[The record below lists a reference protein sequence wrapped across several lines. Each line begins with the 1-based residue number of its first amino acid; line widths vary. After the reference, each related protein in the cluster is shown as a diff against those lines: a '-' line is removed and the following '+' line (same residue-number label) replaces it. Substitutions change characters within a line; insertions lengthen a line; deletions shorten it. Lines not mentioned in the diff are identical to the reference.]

1 MKSKKIVAGFIFCLV
16 FAVLGLFSAHAH
28 SLMVT
33 AEKDGDLVSLE
44 AVFSDGSYGAFLD
57 VTVTDAKGTVILK
70 EKTDRA
76 GFLEFTP
83 PEGEYEI
90 LVDAG
95 PGHTQK
101 AKGP

>member
-1 MKSKKIVAGFIFCLV
+1 MKSKRLLAGFLFCFL
-16 FAVLGLFSAHAH
+16 FAATGLFSAHAH

-33 AEKDGDLVSLE
+33 AEKDGDLVLLE
-44 AVFSDGSYGAFLD
+44 AVFSDGSYGAFLE
-57 VTVTDAKGTVILK
+57 VTVSDSEGAVLLK

-76 GFLEFTP
+76 GSLEFKR
-83 PEGEYEI
+83 PEGKYTI

-101 AKGP
+101 LDGP